1 MVLTKI
7 KPETTLGNGTLL
19 NNITKALRVVIYAR
33 VSTEDQ
39 NYENQIREL
48 KEWIEKRGWELVN
61 VYAESESAFT
71 ANHQREWARLKQDA
85 LKRKFDVVA
94 VWALDRVTRQ
104 GVGYLFQQIKVLKDC
119 GVQIVSLQESWLET
133 LSDLAEV
140 FIALIGF
147 VAAWESKRRSER
159 TKAGMAR
166 AKAEGKQIGRPK
178 GKKDS
183 KKRRRLGYLLREATA
198 AERIKYG
205 SRA

>member
-1 MVLTKI
+1 M
-7 KPETTLGNGTLL
+7 
-19 NNITKALRVVIYAR
+19 KAVIYAR
-33 VSTEDQ
+33 VSTDDQ

-48 KEWIEKRGWELVN
+48 REWISKRGWELVTI
-61 VYAESESAFT
+61 YAENESAFT
-71 ANHQREWARLKQDA
+71 ANHQREWSRLKQDA

-104 GVGYLFQQIKVLKDC
+104 GVGYLFQQIKSLKDC

-133 LSDLAEV
+133 LADLAEV

-166 AKAEGKQIGRPK
+166 AKSEGKRIGRPA
-178 GKKDS
+178 GSKD
-183 KKRRRLGYLLREATA
+183 KNKRRRLGYLLREATY
-198 AERIKYG
+198 AEQQKYG
-205 SRA
+205 NGK